1 MSCLEI
7 FLIMGNSYQLIIS
20 RLRHDVLQDRT
31 FYDKNIAV
39 MIADAKK
46 VRKDRQNIRM
56 IDRVMYEYTITLE
69 ERSGEMLNSLNEY
82 SINRNTYRKL
92 LAFFESL

>member
-20 RLRHDVLQDRT
+20 RLRHDVLQDRSY
-31 FYDKNIAV
+31 YDKKIAV

>member
-1 MSCLEI
+1 
-7 FLIMGNSYQLIIS
+7 MGNSYQFIIS
-20 RLRHDVLQDRT
+20 RLRHDVLQDRSY
-31 FYDKNIAV
+31 YDKKIAV

-46 VRKDRQNIRM
+46 VRKDRQNRRT

>member
-1 MSCLEI
+1 
-7 FLIMGNSYQLIIS
+7 MGSSYQLIIS

-31 FYDKNIAV
+31 YYDKKIAV

-46 VRKDRQNIRM
+46 IREDRQNRRM

-82 SINRNTYRKL
+82 SINRSTYRKL
-92 LAFFESL
+92 LTFFESL

>member
-1 MSCLEI
+1 
-7 FLIMGNSYQLIIS
+7 MGNSYQLIIS
-20 RLRHDVLQDRT
+20 RLRHDALQDRSY
-31 FYDKNIAV
+31 YDKKIAV

-46 VRKDRQNIRM
+46 VRKDRQNRRT

>member
-1 MSCLEI
+1 
-7 FLIMGNSYQLIIS
+7 
-20 RLRHDVLQDRT
+20 VLQDRSY
-31 FYDKNIAV
+31 YDKKIAV

-46 VRKDRQNIRM
+46 VRKDRQNIRT

-82 SINRNTYRKL
+82 NINRNTYRKL